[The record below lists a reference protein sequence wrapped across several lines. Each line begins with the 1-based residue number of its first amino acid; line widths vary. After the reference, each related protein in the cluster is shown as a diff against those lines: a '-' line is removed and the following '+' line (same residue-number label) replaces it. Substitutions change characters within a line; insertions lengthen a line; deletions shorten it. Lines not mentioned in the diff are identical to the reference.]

1 MPFANRI
8 VEHAQILFLKYAWD
22 AKVDFSLIKEIV
34 SNAQQIVSLAILQT
48 SINVSVV
55 IQIISYQTQL
65 VKVAIQTVWLVQAP
79 INHQS
84 VSVAEMDSI

>member
-1 MPFANRI
+1 M
-8 VEHAQILFLKYAWD
+8 
-22 AKVDFSLIKEIV
+22 DFSLIKEIV

-65 VKVAIQTVWLVQAP
+65 VKVAIQTV
-79 INHQS
+79 
-84 VSVAEMDSI
+84 